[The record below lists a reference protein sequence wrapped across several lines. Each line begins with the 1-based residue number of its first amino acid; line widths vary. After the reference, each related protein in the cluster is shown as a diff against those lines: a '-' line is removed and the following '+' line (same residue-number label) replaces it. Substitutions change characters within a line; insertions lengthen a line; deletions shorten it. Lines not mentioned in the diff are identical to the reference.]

1 MRDGS
6 RSRVNLAEGR
16 RTPNEFA
23 LKRPAAVCPMRS
35 RSIRCQRNVGRWK
48 SACRSEAHGS
58 PSSLFAGRWR
68 DVHAADGN
76 VLMQILKA
84 VVKEAG
90 SFDPEKVR
98 EALAT
103 ISAHTIRGVYK
114 ANEQGMSPIESVAF
128 QIQNGKR
135 LLVWPE
141 HVAQA
146 KVLLMPRW
154 EDRAKK

>member
-6 RSRVNLAEGR
+6 RSPVNLAEGR

-23 LKRPAAVCPMRS
+23 LKRPAAVCPKRS

-84 VVKEAG
+84 VVKAAG
-90 SFDPEKVR
+90 SFDPEKIR
-98 EALAT
+98 NALASIT
-103 ISAHTIRGVYK
+103 VPTIRGTYK
-114 ANEQGMSPIESVAF
+114 ANEQGMSPIEPLAF
-128 QIQNGKR
+128 QIRNGKR
-135 LLVWPE
+135 LIVWPAHAAE
-141 HVAQA
+141 A
-146 KVLLMPRW
+146 KFLPMPRW

>member
-16 RTPNEFA
+16 RAPNEFA

-98 EALAT
+98 AALASIT
-103 ISAHTIRGVYK
+103 VNTIRGPYK
-114 ANEQGMSPIESVAF
+114 ANEQGMSPIDPLAF

-135 LLVWPE
+135 VIVWPAHQAE
-141 HVAQA
+141 A
-146 KVLLMPRW
+146 KVLPMPRW
-154 EDRAKK
+154 EERPKK